1 MFKNMLLNTIF
12 NALRL
17 YVGTNPFD
25 RIGMLIDSLLNDPR
39 TGAEKRDYVIQ
50 NAVAEFKFLSKAIV
64 RAVIEIY
71 LLVKAPS
78 EVIK

>member
-12 NALRL
+12 NTLRL

-25 RIGMLIDSLLNDPR
+25 RIGFVIESLIKDPR
-39 TGAEKRDYVIQ
+39 TGAEKRDHVI
-50 NAVAEFKFLSKAIV
+50 NFAKEEFKFLSGAII

-71 LLVKAPS
+71 LLVKVPTA
-78 EVIK
+78 VIK